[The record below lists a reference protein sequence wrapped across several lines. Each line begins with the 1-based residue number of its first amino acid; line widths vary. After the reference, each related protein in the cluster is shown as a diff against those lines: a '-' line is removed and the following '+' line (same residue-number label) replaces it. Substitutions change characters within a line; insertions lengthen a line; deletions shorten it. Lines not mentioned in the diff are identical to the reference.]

1 VDCQGF
7 FCFSKRRE
15 MMMAGGTPS
24 APKGQTLLH
33 PQAPQEQAGEEHD
46 DRDKRHLSDCVHGLA
61 IYRAETPLKKKPR
74 YAIYTKPTGQPQL
87 VLVSSDATRD
97 HQLRAR
103 AWQVA
108 NEKARELVDRVGQ
121 P

>member
-1 VDCQGF
+1 MSAYRRSPDGGLPGL

-61 IYRAETPLKKKPR
+61 IYRAPL
-74 YAIYTKPTGQPQL
+74 T
-87 VLVSSDATRD
+87 ATRP
-97 HQLRAR
+97 
-103 AWQVA
+103 
-108 NEKARELVDRVGQ
+108 G
-121 P
+121 

>member
-1 VDCQGF
+1 M
-7 FCFSKRRE
+7 SAYRRSPDGGLPGLLLLFQKE
-15 MMMAGGTPS
+15 RDDDGGGGGTPS

-87 VLVSSDATRD
+87 VLVSSNATRD

-103 AWQVA
+103 AWQ
-108 NEKARELVDRVGQ
+108 
-121 P
+121 